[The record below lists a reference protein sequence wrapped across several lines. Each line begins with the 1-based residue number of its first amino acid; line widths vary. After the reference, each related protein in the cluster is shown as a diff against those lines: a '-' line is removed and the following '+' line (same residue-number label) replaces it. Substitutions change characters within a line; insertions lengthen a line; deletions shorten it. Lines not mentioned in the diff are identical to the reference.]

1 MRILDTL
8 YKVFSF
14 SLVSIAVKFVVS
26 FLLTKLFALLLGPSG
41 IAILGNLRSTM
52 QILVSSS
59 TLGMQ
64 QGIIRFASEFKEQ
77 QEAFQKL
84 LGTSHIIYGLT
95 SLLVG
100 VILFFFSS
108 HFAIVILQNETYTWL
123 FRALAFVVPLQ
134 GFHTLYFSIL
144 QGLGN
149 YKRVVWVEL
158 IMNVCNLTIVG
169 FLTFRFGL
177 SGALLATVCVP
188 VFYFF
193 SSASFLKANVPS
205 LKIVWSKWIAKNLF
219 LYSLMTLF
227 SGIAFP
233 LLLILIRNHL
243 SNNLG
248 IDAVGYWEAMNQFSY
263 FYFILLNSIM
273 LMYVLPKI
281 TAQTSNG
288 FYRLQVLEYLKKL
301 MPLFAL
307 FLVSLFFMRKHAILV
322 LFSSEFAPVES
333 LFGWQLLGDFFRAL
347 TLVLSVYFHARRMA
361 TPYILIDMLLFLSL
375 YMFTVFFV
383 DVYGLVGAVKAHFI
397 SYFIYFITTVFWL
410 RKILF
415 NNNVTSNA

>member
-1 MRILDTL
+1 MQILDTL

-14 SLVSIAVKFVVS
+14 SLLSIAVKFIVS
-26 FLLTKLFALLLGPSG
+26 FLLTKLFAIFLGPSG
-41 IAILGNLRSTM
+41 IAILGNLRSAM
-52 QILVSSS
+52 QIIVSSS

-64 QGIIRFASEFKEQ
+64 RGIIRFTSEFKEQ
-77 QEAFQKL
+77 QEAFHKL

-95 SLLVG
+95 SILIG
-100 VILFFFSS
+100 VVLFFFSS
-108 HFAIVILQNETYTWL
+108 HFATIILQNETYAWL
-123 FRALAFVVPLQ
+123 FKALAFVVPLQ
-134 GFHTLYFSIL
+134 GFHTLYFSVL

-149 YKRVVWVEL
+149 YRRVTWVEL

-193 SSASFLKANVPS
+193 SSASFLKVNVLS
-205 LKIVWSKWIAKNLF
+205 FKMMWSKWIAKNLL

-227 SGIAFP
+227 SGVAFP
-233 LLLILIRNHL
+233 LLFILIRNHL

-248 IDAVGYWEAMNQFSY
+248 KDAVGYWEAMNQFSY

-281 TAQTSNG
+281 TAHTSNS
-288 FYRLQVLEYLKKL
+288 FYRSQVAEYFKKV
-301 MPLFAL
+301 MPLFAFFL
-307 FLVSLFFMRKHAILV
+307 FALFFLRKYAILV
-322 LFSSEFAPVES
+322 LFSPEFSSVES

-347 TLVLSVYFHARRMA
+347 TLILSLYFHARRM
-361 TPYILIDMLLFLSL
+361 TIPYVLIDLLLFLSL
-375 YMFTVFFV
+375 YFFTLLFV
-383 DVYGLVGAVKAHFI
+383 DVYGLVGAVKAHFL
-397 SYFIYFITTVFWL
+397 SYFIYFVVTFFWL

-415 NNNVTSNA
+415 KSINK

>member
-1 MRILDTL
+1 MQILDTL

-14 SLVSIAVKFVVS
+14 SLLSIAVKFIVS
-26 FLLTKLFALLLGPSG
+26 FLLTKLFAIFLGPSG
-41 IAILGNLRSTM
+41 IAILGNLRSAM
-52 QILVSSS
+52 QIIVSSS

-64 QGIIRFASEFKEQ
+64 RGIIRFTSEFKEQ
-77 QEAFQKL
+77 QEAFHKL

-95 SLLVG
+95 SILIG
-100 VILFFFSS
+100 VVLFFFSS
-108 HFAIVILQNETYTWL
+108 HFATIILQNETYAWL
-123 FRALAFVVPLQ
+123 FKALAFVVPLQ
-134 GFHTLYFSIL
+134 GFHTLYFSVL

-149 YKRVVWVEL
+149 YRRVTWVEL

-193 SSASFLKANVPS
+193 SSASFLKVNVLS
-205 LKIVWSKWIAKNLF
+205 FKMMWSKWIAKNLL

-227 SGIAFP
+227 SGVAFP
-233 LLLILIRNHL
+233 LLFILIRNHL

-248 IDAVGYWEAMNQFSY
+248 KDAVGYWEAMNQFSY

-281 TAQTSNG
+281 TAHTSNS
-288 FYRLQVLEYLKKL
+288 FYRSQVAEYFKKL
-301 MPLFAL
+301 MPLFAFFL
-307 FLVSLFFMRKHAILV
+307 FALFFLRKYAILV
-322 LFSSEFAPVES
+322 LFSPEFSSVES

-347 TLVLSVYFHARRMA
+347 TLILSLYFHARRM
-361 TPYILIDMLLFLSL
+361 TIPYVLIDLLLFLSL
-375 YMFTVFFV
+375 YFFTLLFV
-383 DVYGLVGAVKAHFI
+383 DVYGLVGAVKAHFL
-397 SYFIYFITTVFWL
+397 SYFIYFVVTFFWL

-415 NNNVTSNA
+415 KSINK